1 MIDNDQQWLNT
12 VQAELEQS
20 VQEIDAA
27 TQSKLTQIRSHA
39 LEKTPVKKRNLFGL
53 PAATLATACLVLAIV
68 VNFPEQQTDQNETMI
83 DDLDLITNS
92 ESLELLEDLEFYE
105 WLEDY
110 DLPT

>member
-1 MIDNDQQWLNT
+1 MIDKDQQWLNT

-27 TQSKLTQIRSHA
+27 TQSKLTQIRYQA
-39 LEKTPVKKRNLFGL
+39 LDKTPVKKRNLYGL
-53 PAATLATACLVLAIV
+53 PVAAMLSACLVLAIV
-68 VNFPEQQTDQNETMI
+68 VNLPEQQTDQNETMI